1 MWWPETP
8 REGVAEP
15 RGTDEGGGDEQGW
28 ALSPTAATV
37 SSLACGLQKAQN
49 PESGLQIAAN

>member
-15 RGTDEGGGDEQGW
+15 RGTDEGGVDEQGW

-37 SSLACGLQKAQN
+37 SSLWLVVYRKHRTQSLACR
-49 PESGLQIAAN
+49 